1 MTKEY
6 TTEEVIDACI
16 DAVNGWDI
24 DTLLNYAYDN
34 LTDYYLD
41 SADTEDLELFMQGE
55 DVKAQGR
62 AR

>member
-6 TTEEVIDACI
+6 TKEEVIDACI
-16 DAVNGWDI
+16 DAVNGWDL

-41 SADTEDLELFMQGE
+41 FDDVEELELLMQGE
-55 DVKAQGR
+55 NVNV
-62 AR
+62 

>member
-6 TTEEVIDACI
+6 TKEEVIDACI
-16 DAVNGWDI
+16 DAVNGWDL

-41 SADTEDLELFMQGE
+41 FDDVEELELLMQQE
-55 DVKAQGR
+55 ITNV
-62 AR
+62 